1 MGGKLLIGIKNIYV
15 TVCVRVIGGKVEC
28 FKIDSSKRQGCIMS
42 SLLFNVYIDAV
53 MKEVKMEMG
62 RRKVLLQKLEGEWR
76 LPRFLYADDLVF
88 CGGSDKDL
96 RTMVERFVE
105 VYRRRGL
112 KINAGKGKVMVVNGE
127 EGLENKVYID
137 GMRLEWVSEFKYLG
151 CVLGKLGAYETEA
164 ETKVGMARK

>member
-1 MGGKLLIGIKNIYV
+1 M
-15 TVCVRVIGGKVEC
+15 
-28 FKIDSSKRQGCIMS
+28 
-42 SLLFNVYIDAV
+42 
-53 MKEVKMEMG
+53 
-62 RRKVLLQKLEGEWR
+62 LLQKLEGEWR

-151 CVLGKLGAYETEA
+151 CVLGKLGAYETECRR
-164 ETKVGMARK
+164 KVTSGRSVACTIMSLVNTRDLQLERGRDLHEICLYMFLCMAVR